1 MGLSISDRSESSN
14 KLAKM
19 ISGIKVAN
27 LRDVYKN
34 CESSV
39 DRSRNIA
46 SNVTMAKIVR
56 TNKLPSSPP
65 PPAPDTV
72 FPYSGQPLRA
82 PLNVKDGGRFVVV
95 VCKV

>member
-34 CESSV
+34 CESGV

-46 SNVTMAKIVR
+46 S
-56 TNKLPSSPP
+56 
-65 PPAPDTV
+65 
-72 FPYSGQPLRA
+72 
-82 PLNVKDGGRFVVV
+82 
-95 VCKV
+95 

>member
-34 CESSV
+34 CESGVTLGSRGYFFLM
-39 DRSRNIA
+39 DTDGSRRSRVNEA
-46 SNVTMAKIVR
+46 HSAEEKKI
-56 TNKLPSSPP
+56 SP
-65 PPAPDTV
+65 
-72 FPYSGQPLRA
+72 R
-82 PLNVKDGGRFVVV
+82 RFFLL
-95 VCKV
+95 

>member
-34 CESSV
+34 CESGVQVTKHSV
-39 DRSRNIA
+39 MIFILDYQ
-46 SNVTMAKIVR
+46 IV
-56 TNKLPSSPP
+56 
-65 PPAPDTV
+65 
-72 FPYSGQPLRA
+72 
-82 PLNVKDGGRFVVV
+82 
-95 VCKV
+95 